1 MTSTGAILYFA
12 FGTILFFFWVYG
24 IVSFVVDVRRQV
36 VPWIR
41 ARRREG
47 NGDDPAEEAQIE
59 QLSEL
64 YGDSERE

>member
-1 MTSTGAILYFA
+1 MTSTGVILYFA

-41 ARRREG
+41 ARRQDG
-47 NGDDPAEEAQIE
+47 DGDDRDEEAQIE

-64 YGDSERE
+64 YGGSEKE

>member
-1 MTSTGAILYFA
+1 MTTHGVYLYFA

-41 ARRREG
+41 ARRRDRGEEDSDG
-47 NGDDPAEEAQIE
+47 EAQYE
-59 QLSEL
+59 QVADL
-64 YGDSERE
+64 YGNSEEE